1 MNGTLRRAVGRF
13 VAGAFALQLALMPS
27 PAAAAAGDLI
37 ADVVV
42 PDRYPSNIAPSVAF
56 DGQYLYYV
64 GYGGPVLHRIDVP
77 PPGGTNQA
85 TGHVETPISGA
96 PGIMT
101 LSYDAGRDAFW
112 AVGGDGA
119 SIYLLTKSGAAT
131 LAFNID
137 PVQDRPKFQTNQY
150 VTEVKIAYDRTDDTI
165 WYSPDAT
172 TRIYHYHT
180 TADALG
186 TAQLVSA
193 SPYIDVGLPPNDMAA
208 QCGYSQS
215 SGIAVGGAN
224 LFVSVAGCNYLFEY
238 TKTGTKVAWYAYN
251 TNAGGSTQDVECD
264 NLSYGVPV
272 FWIRDAW
279 DGHIRAFEQPG
290 LNACR
295 FGGGDPLPPPAP
307 VGFPV
312 VESLTASSFPVH
324 TRNHPVAM
332 PDVVNAG
339 DLLIAIFTSHG
350 NGTVATPQGWTSLDS
365 TVSVRVRTG
374 IYAKRADGSEGGTT
388 VDFVTTVTELAVAHV
403 YRVSGWRDSG
413 VITADVTLAVATGE
427 GLAPD
432 APALDPA
439 TWDVEKTLW
448 LAAYGAENL
457 GVTSGYP
464 ASYTHG
470 RYDTS
475 GGLVGRT
482 STASA
487 RRENAVASEDPT
499 AFKNDASQP
508 WIAATIAVR
517 PRAAN

>member
-1 MNGTLRRAVGRF
+1 MNETLRRAAGPL
-13 VAGAFALQLALMPS
+13 VAGALALQLALIPL

-42 PDRYPSNIAPSVAF
+42 PDRYPTSIAPSVAF

-64 GYGGPVLHRIDVP
+64 GYGTPVLHRVDVP
-77 PPGGTNQA
+77 PPGGTTAA
-85 TGHVETPISGA
+85 TGHVETPITGA
-96 PGIMT
+96 SGIMT
-101 LSYDAGRDAFW
+101 LAYDAGRDAFW
-112 AVGGDGA
+112 AVGNDGV
-119 SIYLLTKSGAAT
+119 SIYLLTKAGAAM
-131 LAFNID
+131 LIFSVD
-137 PVQDRPKFQTNQY
+137 PAQDRPKFQTDVY

-193 SPYIDVGLPPNDMAA
+193 TPYIDVGLAPNDMSA

-279 DGHIRAFEQPG
+279 DGHIRAFEQPA
-290 LNACR
+290 LDACR
-295 FGGGDPLPPPAP
+295 FGGGDPSPPPTPA
-307 VGFPV
+307 GFPV

-339 DLLIAIFTSHG
+339 DLLVVIFTSHG
-350 NGTVATPQGWTSLDS
+350 NGGVATPQGWTNLSS
-365 TVSVRVRTG
+365 TAHVRLRTG
-374 IYAKRADGSEGGTT
+374 IYAKRADGSEGRTT
-388 VDFVTTVTELAVAHV
+388 VDFVTVVTELAVAQV
-403 YRVSGWRDSG
+403 YRISGWRDSG
-413 VITADVTLAVATGE
+413 VITDDVTLATTTGE

-439 TWDVEKTLW
+439 TWDIEMTLW

-487 RRENAVASEDPT
+487 RRENAVASEDPG

-508 WIAATIAVR
+508 WIASTIAVR